1 MKTYIKY
8 CAFIMA
14 AFCSCTE
21 DKTIVEE
28 IIHKQPVAFSF
39 NQAVE
44 KELQIDFKAGDLIGV
59 NEQTCTMLANG
70 QISLYE
76 IPATADYIVYH
87 PYDAKFSEKNIE
99 FNIPE
104 QQEFEEK
111 GVNPASFPLYAITNN
126 EGFDNLVMNPVCGS
140 LKVTVPAADEG
151 FTSVTSVTIKSKE
164 DVLVNDLVVNPST
177 NEIVQKGEGFHSVTL
192 KGNID
197 LTEGKDLYFVLPS
210 ITFSEDLEI
219 VFHSVKGEGTAI
231 VNVKGKSIEKGKI
244 LSISVGAINW
254 LATSNYYGKSNSII
268 VAPGTRTVTVDCTP
282 YYTTDINYSY
292 ENILADNDKLPLSAK
307 LLWNDVS
314 TNFVTKVTLADD
326 RKSFLVDLN
335 GECGN
340 AVVAIYDNINPDAD
354 SIGETVP
361 S

>member
-140 LKVTVPAADEG
+140 LKVTVPGAD
-151 FTSVTSVTIKSKE
+151 
-164 DVLVNDLVVNPST
+164 
-177 NEIVQKGEGFHSVTL
+177 
-192 KGNID
+192 
-197 LTEGKDLYFVLPS
+197 
-210 ITFSEDLEI
+210 
-219 VFHSVKGEGTAI
+219 
-231 VNVKGKSIEKGKI
+231 
-244 LSISVGAINW
+244 
-254 LATSNYYGKSNSII
+254 
-268 VAPGTRTVTVDCTP
+268 
-282 YYTTDINYSY
+282 
-292 ENILADNDKLPLSAK
+292 
-307 LLWNDVS
+307 
-314 TNFVTKVTLADD
+314 
-326 RKSFLVDLN
+326 
-335 GECGN
+335 
-340 AVVAIYDNINPDAD
+340 
-354 SIGETVP
+354 
-361 S
+361 

>member
-1 MKTYIKY
+1 
-8 CAFIMA
+8 MA

-70 QISLYE
+70 QISYMKYLQLL
-76 IPATADYIVYH
+76 IILFTIRMMLNSQ
-87 PYDAKFSEKNIE
+87 KKNIE

-197 LTEGKDLYFVLPS
+197 LTEGKVYICTS
-210 ITFSEDLEI
+210 I
-219 VFHSVKGEGTAI
+219 
-231 VNVKGKSIEKGKI
+231 
-244 LSISVGAINW
+244 
-254 LATSNYYGKSNSII
+254 Y
-268 VAPGTRTVTVDCTP
+268 
-282 YYTTDINYSY
+282 
-292 ENILADNDKLPLSAK
+292 
-307 LLWNDVS
+307 
-314 TNFVTKVTLADD
+314 NF
-326 RKSFLVDLN
+326 
-335 GECGN
+335 
-340 AVVAIYDNINPDAD
+340 
-354 SIGETVP
+354 
-361 S
+361 